1 MLKNGIMSL
10 IFKDIGIFKMDGVHI
25 DESVKIWLAG
35 FKNNYLQ
42 VFNYL
47 EDTNKNVALGSS
59 GIIEITF
66 KNRPSTVIDKWWE
79 NLTKTQQLLIKEN
92 PLLISFCHEFWADEF
107 KSIENFCDSINKKYE
122 DVAIAFSNFNKEHQ
136 SKTKLKIINT
146 SSGWMK
152 WFCRKWFSNA
162 YNDKDEYAIKK
173 YVCMC
178 GRPRKSRLEVINFL
192 AKYNLLDKGHVSYG
206 TGSSTYDGKVYKGP
220 VDTNLMEKMMKD
232 WNIKNNYLKNYMPL
246 IVDNKL
252 KQVDWSKYVDIELVI
267 ESFSENDLD
276 WHQELIDTCVPF
288 TEKTLRPMYN
298 LQPFLVLCT
307 NNSMEYEKKLGYY
320 LFDDFHDN
328 TPEGIVLALKDLI
341 TFNLDLKKYKQK
353 EIKNNKELFTYHS
366 SNDID
371 NVYGQIKEWI
381 L

>member
-107 KSIENFCDSINKKYE
+107 ESIENFCDSINKKYE

-136 SKTKLKIINT
+136 RKTKLKIINT

-152 WFCRKWFSNA
+152 WFCRKW
-162 YNDKDEYAIKK
+162 
-173 YVCMC
+173 
-178 GRPRKSRLEVINFL
+178 
-192 AKYNLLDKGHVSYG
+192 
-206 TGSSTYDGKVYKGP
+206 
-220 VDTNLMEKMMKD
+220 
-232 WNIKNNYLKNYMPL
+232 
-246 IVDNKL
+246 
-252 KQVDWSKYVDIELVI
+252 
-267 ESFSENDLD
+267 
-276 WHQELIDTCVPF
+276 
-288 TEKTLRPMYN
+288 
-298 LQPFLVLCT
+298 
-307 NNSMEYEKKLGYY
+307 
-320 LFDDFHDN
+320 
-328 TPEGIVLALKDLI
+328 
-341 TFNLDLKKYKQK
+341 
-353 EIKNNKELFTYHS
+353 
-366 SNDID
+366 
-371 NVYGQIKEWI
+371 
-381 L
+381 

>member
-1 MLKNGIMSL
+1 
-10 IFKDIGIFKMDGVHI
+10 
-25 DESVKIWLAG
+25 
-35 FKNNYLQ
+35 
-42 VFNYL
+42 
-47 EDTNKNVALGSS
+47 
-59 GIIEITF
+59 
-66 KNRPSTVIDKWWE
+66 
-79 NLTKTQQLLIKEN
+79 
-92 PLLISFCHEFWADEF
+92 
-107 KSIENFCDSINKKYE
+107 
-122 DVAIAFSNFNKEHQ
+122 
-136 SKTKLKIINT
+136 
-146 SSGWMK
+146 
-152 WFCRKWFSNA
+152 
-162 YNDKDEYAIKK
+162 
-173 YVCMC
+173 
-178 GRPRKSRLEVINFL
+178 
-192 AKYNLLDKGHVSYG
+192 
-206 TGSSTYDGKVYKGP
+206 
-220 VDTNLMEKMMKD
+220 MKD